1 MVSKKT
7 ILVFLGGRANYS
19 SIRSA
24 MRAIKEHPDLELK
37 VVLGSSALVKNYG
50 NLESILNKDG
60 FEVDER
66 VHMLVQGD
74 APICMVKTAAL
85 GMIGLSDAFERI
97 QPDYVIVVGDRYEM
111 MAPTIA
117 AAYMNIPVA
126 HTMGGEVTGTIDESI
141 RHAITKF
148 AHIHFP
154 ANKESAERI
163 EKLGEDKSRIYC
175 VGCPR
180 IDTVKEIL
188 DANPTAPQ
196 EVFDLCGGVGPTFDL
211 NQPFLLI
218 SQHPVTTEYMDAQD
232 QINQTIHG
240 ALRTGL
246 PIIILWPNSDAG
258 TEGISQ
264 GIRTFRE
271 EHPEAVLHAF
281 TNLPINMY
289 VRLMN
294 NTACLVGNSSSGIR
308 EGAFIGT
315 PCVNIGTRQAGR
327 ERGSNVIDTGYSADE
342 VEAAIRQQLVHGKYA
357 SEPIYGNGTAGK
369 QIADILATTDVEI
382 QKRITY

>member
-1 MVSKKT
+1 MVKKT
-7 ILVFLGGRANYS
+7 VCVFIGGRANYS
-19 SIRSA
+19 SIKSA
-24 MRAIKEHPDLELK
+24 LIAINEHPDLELK
-37 VVLGSSALVKNYG
+37 IVLGSSALLKKYG
-50 NLESILNKDG
+50 NLEKILRGDG
-60 FEVDER
+60 FEIEEKVQ
-66 VHMLVQGD
+66 MLVEGD
-74 APICMVKTAAL
+74 VPSAMVKTAAL
-85 GMIGLSDAFERI
+85 GMLGLADIFERI
-97 QPDYVIVVGDRYEM
+97 QPDFVVVIGDRYEV

-163 EKLGEDKSRIYC
+163 VKMGEEENRVFV

-180 IDTVKEIL
+180 IDTVKRIIDEKPGVPEDI
-188 DANPTAPQ
+188 
-196 EVFDLCGGVGPTFDL
+196 FDVCGGVGPEFDL

-218 SQHPVTTEYMDAQD
+218 SQHPVTTEYKEAEH
-232 QINQTIHG
+232 QILETIN
-240 ALRTGL
+240 AAVNVGL
-246 PIIILWPNSDAG
+246 PIILLWPNSDAG

-264 GIRTFRE
+264 GIRKFRE
-271 EHPEAVLHAF
+271 LHPGAMLHAF
-281 TNLPINMY
+281 TNLPIAMY

-308 EGAFIGT
+308 EGAFLGT
-315 PCVNIGTRQAGR
+315 PCVNIGTRQSGR
-327 ERGSNVIDTGYSADE
+327 ERGSNVIDVDCNR
-342 VEAAIRQQLVHGKYA
+342 EAIEEAIRKQIEHGKYD

-369 QIADILATTDVEI
+369 QIAEILSKVEVEV

>member
-1 MVSKKT
+1 MSKK
-7 ILVFLGGRANYS
+7 IICVFLGGRANYS

-24 MRAIKEHPDLELK
+24 MRAIQEHPDLELK
-37 VVLGSSALVKNYG
+37 VILGSSALVKKYG
-50 NLESILNKDG
+50 NLDKILNNDG
-60 FEVDER
+60 FTVDER
-66 VHMLVQGD
+66 VHMLVEGD
-74 APICMVKTAAL
+74 EPVSMVKTAGIGML
-85 GMIGLSDAFERI
+85 GLADAFARI
-97 QPDYVIVVGDRYEM
+97 HPDYVIVVGDRYEK

-163 EKLGEDKSRIYC
+163 LKLGEDECRVFN

-188 DANPTAPQ
+188 EANPTVPD
-196 EVFDLCGGVGPTFDL
+196 EIYNVCGGVGPEFDL
-211 NQPFLLI
+211 HQPFLLV
-218 SQHPVTTEYMDAQD
+218 SQHPVTTEYQEAG
-232 QINQTIHG
+232 NQMTETIQ
-240 ALRTGL
+240 AAIEVGL
-246 PIIILWPNSDAG
+246 PTIVLWPNSDAG
-258 TEGISQ
+258 TEGLSQ
-264 GIRTFRE
+264 AIRIFRE
-271 EHPEAVLHAF
+271 KHPDALLHAF
-281 TNLPINMY
+281 INLPVHIY

-315 PCVNIGTRQAGR
+315 PCVNVGTRQEGR
-327 ERGSNVIDTGYSADE
+327 ERGSNVIDTPCDRKAIAE
-342 VEAAIRQQLVHGKYA
+342 AIRKQIAHGKYA

-369 QIADILATTDVEI
+369 KIADILATTEVEI

>member
-1 MVSKKT
+1 MVKKT
-7 ILVFLGGRANYS
+7 VCVFIGGRANYS
-19 SIRSA
+19 SIKSA
-24 MRAIKEHPDLELK
+24 LIAINEHPDLELK
-37 VVLGSSALVKNYG
+37 IVLGSSALLKKYG
-50 NLESILNKDG
+50 NLEKILRGDG
-60 FEVDER
+60 FEIEEKVQ
-66 VHMLVQGD
+66 MLVEGD
-74 APICMVKTAAL
+74 VPSAMVKTAAL
-85 GMIGLSDAFERI
+85 GMLGLADIFERI
-97 QPDYVIVVGDRYEM
+97 QPDFVVVIGDRYEV

-154 ANKESAERI
+154 ANKESGERI
-163 EKLGEDKSRIYC
+163 VKMGEEENRVFV

-180 IDTVKEIL
+180 IDTVKRIIDEKPGVPEDI
-188 DANPTAPQ
+188 
-196 EVFDLCGGVGPTFDL
+196 FDVCGGVGPEFDL

-218 SQHPVTTEYMDAQD
+218 SQHPVTTEYKEAEH
-232 QINQTIHG
+232 QILETIN
-240 ALRTGL
+240 AAVNVGL
-246 PIIILWPNSDAG
+246 PIILLWPNSDAG

-264 GIRTFRE
+264 GIRKFRE
-271 EHPEAVLHAF
+271 LHPGAMLHAF
-281 TNLPINMY
+281 TNLPIAMY

-308 EGAFIGT
+308 EGAFLGT
-315 PCVNIGTRQAGR
+315 PCVNIGTRQSGR
-327 ERGSNVIDTGYSADE
+327 ERGSNVIDVDCNR
-342 VEAAIRQQLVHGKYA
+342 EAIEEAIRKQIEHGKYD

-369 QIADILATTDVEI
+369 QIAEILSKVEVEV